1 MADIITI
8 NEVKDVIIPLRGEEV
23 ILASDVAKLY
33 GVETRIVN
41 QAVKNNP
48 EKFPEGF
55 VYELTKEEWKVLR
68 SKILTLNESKG
79 RGHNIKYLPK
89 AFTERGLFMLATILK
104 SPVATQTALAIVNN
118 FAQVREVRRRILA
131 MHDMEGKM
139 DKKSQ
144 MKFLSGFGNL
154 LTDILM
160 PEMETSDTETSMELN
175 FVIGKLKHTVKRSRK
190 KDNVDKLIHI
200 AKKMLER
207 GYSEEEIAEI
217 LK

>member
-8 NEVKDVIIPLRGEEV
+8 KEVKDVIIPLRGEEV
-23 ILASDVAKLY
+23 ILDVDVAKLY
-33 GVETRIVN
+33 GVQTKEIN

-55 VYELTKEEWKVLR
+55 ILTIDNKELASLR
-68 SKILTLNESKG
+68 SKNLTTNLSPKS
-79 RGHNIKYLPK
+79 RSLPK
-89 AFTERGLFMLATILK
+89 AFTERGLYMLATILK
-104 SPVATQTALAIVNN
+104 SPIATQTTLAIVNT
-118 FAQVREVRRRILA
+118 FTQVREVRRRILA
-131 MHDMEGKM
+131 MHDMEDKM

-144 MKFLSGFGNL
+144 MNFLSGFGNL

-175 FVIGKLKHTVKRSRK
+175 FVIGKLKHTVKRSKK
-190 KDNVDKLIHI
+190 KDEVGKLISI
-200 AKKMLER
+200 AKKMLEK

>member
-8 NEVKDVIIPLRGEEV
+8 NAVKDVIIPLRGEEV
-23 ILASDVAKLY
+23 ILDVDVAKLY
-33 GVETRIVN
+33 GVETKRIN
-41 QAVKNNP
+41 EAVKNNP

-55 VYELTKEEWKVLR
+55 ILTIDNKELASLR
-68 SKILTLNESKG
+68 SKFSTANLSPKSRIM
-79 RGHNIKYLPK
+79 PK
-89 AFTERGLFMLATILK
+89 AFTERGLYMLATILK
-104 SPVATQTALAIVNN
+104 SPVATQTTLAIVNT

-131 MHDMEGKM
+131 MHDMEDKM

-144 MKFLSGFGNL
+144 MNFLSGFGNL

-175 FVIGKLKHTVKRSRK
+175 FVIGKLKHTVKRSK
-190 KDNVDKLIHI
+190 KNDNIVKLISI
-200 AKKMLER
+200 AKKMLEK
-207 GYSEEEIAEI
+207 GCTEEEIAEI

>member
-1 MADIITI
+1 MTDIITT
-8 NEVKDVIIPLRGEEV
+8 NNVKDVIIPLRGEDV
-23 ILASDVAKLY
+23 ILASDIAKLY
-33 GVETRIVN
+33 GVGTKAIN

-48 EKFPEGF
+48 DKFPYGF
-55 VYELTKEEWKVLR
+55 ILELTKEEKDEVVKKFDHLQ
-68 SKILTLNESKG
+68 SLKFTP
-79 RGHNIKYLPK
+79 YLPK
-89 AFTERGLFMLATILK
+89 AFTERGLYMLATILK
-104 SPVATQTALAIVNN
+104 SPVATQTTLAIVNT
-118 FAQVREVRRRILA
+118 FAQVREVRRQIIA
-131 MHDMEGKM
+131 MHEMEGKM
-139 DKKSQ
+139 DKESQ

-175 FVIGKLKHTVKRSRK
+175 FVIGKLKHTVKRRK
-190 KDNVDKLIHI
+190 KNEDIGKLISI

>member
-8 NEVKDVIIPLRGEEV
+8 NEVKGVIISLRGQEV
-23 ILASDVAKLY
+23 ILDFEVAKLY
-33 GVETRIVN
+33 GVETRIIN

-48 EKFPEGF
+48 DKFPDGF
-55 VYELTKEEWKVLR
+55 VFELTKEEAECSR
-68 SKILTLNESKG
+68 SKILTLNKSKG

-89 AFTERGLFMLATILK
+89 AFTERGLYMLATILK
-104 SPVATQTALAIVNN
+104 SPIATQTTLAIVNT

-131 MHDMEGKM
+131 MHDMEDKM

-144 MKFLSGFGNL
+144 MNFLSGFGNL

-175 FVIGKLKHTVKRSRK
+175 FVIGKLKHTVKRSKK
-190 KDNVDKLIHI
+190 KDEVGKLISI
-200 AKKMLER
+200 AKKMLEK

>member
-23 ILASDVAKLY
+23 ILDVDVAKLY
-33 GVETRIVN
+33 GVETKRIN
-41 QAVKNNP
+41 EAVKNNP

-55 VYELTKEEWKVLR
+55 ILTLDNKELASLR
-68 SKILTLNESKG
+68 SKFSTTNLSTKS
-79 RGHNIKYLPK
+79 RVLPK
-89 AFTERGLFMLATILK
+89 AFTERGLYMLATILK
-104 SPVATQTALAIVNN
+104 SPIAIQTTLAIVNT
-118 FAQVREVRRRILA
+118 FAQVREVRRQILA
-131 MHDMEGKM
+131 MHDMEEKM

-175 FVIGKLKHTVKRSRK
+175 FVIGKLKHTVKRSKK
-190 KDNVDKLIHI
+190 KDEVGKLISI
-200 AKKMLER
+200 AKKMLEK
-207 GYSEEEIAEI
+207 GFSEEEIAEI